1 MRLLDEGC
9 TVLGMFHPLPF
20 INEGFITDLDSFS
33 LFLYTDGVT
42 ETDNEQ
48 DEEYGSDRVEEFLRK
63 NNDKDLKI
71 IHKELLDELDKFKGK
86 RPYRDDIT
94 FLSCRLE
101 ER

>member
-1 MRLLDEGC
+1 MDLLSAKDAALSYLKPVSKEI
-9 TVLGMFHPLPF
+9 L
-20 INEGFITDLDSFS
+20 S
-33 LFLYTDGVT
+33 LFQSDLTVQLKDDQSPVT
-42 ETDNEQ
+42 IADK
-48 DEEYGSDRVEEFLRK
+48 RAEEFLRK